1 MTEQATPDSSH
12 YQNLL
17 MAHAPT
23 MLSYWGADL
32 YCRFANR
39 AYEDWF
45 GRSAGSIVG
54 KSLRELLGSE
64 FFAQGER
71 HVRGVLAGQ
80 EQTFEWVAADPGG
93 DIRHGLVSYVPYVDS
108 GVVVGFIVQVTDI
121 TTLKRAQAALQRNE
135 EYLRELCVLACEG
148 VLVARPDG
156 AYVDV
161 NDACCSLLGYA
172 REELLGKRF
181 EDLLCGSELPR
192 LPQARAQ
199 LRSGKRHTERWAL
212 QRKDGLVVQ
221 VEISAG
227 VLPDGRRV
235 GFLRDMTDHDL
246 VLAAESAMALE
257 LELRVLA
264 RTKDLEQAAL
274 ALQSSHAALRA
285 SEQRYHTLVDLS
297 PEAIVV
303 HRAGRVAY
311 VNRSAVALFGA
322 RGEDDLL
329 DKPIFE
335 LIHHECHDFV
345 AHRLERSAENGY
357 SSPVAQVALR
367 KLDGLRIEAEIQGTS
382 IVYGGQ
388 AAVLATI
395 RDVTPHRQ
403 AEAALRASNA
413 TLETAL
419 ASMSD
424 AVLICDA
431 QGRFINFNDAFASFH
446 RFGSQQACRT
456 ALADYP
462 EIIDAFLANG
472 EMATIDQWVISRA
485 LAGETATGIEYQL
498 QRKDTGQRWTGSY
511 SFAPIRAPDG
521 AIIGAVVTGRD
532 VTELKLAQASL
543 ESAHSDLQRLIA
555 AQDKVQEDE
564 RQRIALDLH
573 DDLQQTLAAIRVDVG
588 MVAPLLAVDP
598 ASVAPLLTRV
608 DELAAAALVST
619 RRIVDDL
626 QPQILQDLGLVSALE
641 VLARQI
647 GQRSG
652 LACHVVAADDIGV
665 AGGVSLNPSLT
676 PLLTTSL
683 YRVVQEAL
691 NNVVKHAQASAVRIH
706 LASAADGRL
715 VLRIMDDGQGLSEAD
730 RKKPQSFGLMGMRE
744 RVRALGGAL
753 NIHSR
758 PGEGTTIEV
767 VVQTRL
773 GALLSTGMPAPGWHA
788 SAGAARSPERLVAS
802 PDGL

>member
-1 MTEQATPDSSH
+1 MTEQATRDSSH

-32 YCRFANR
+32 RCQFANR

-54 KSLRELLGSE
+54 KSLRELQGAD
-64 FFAQGER
+64 FFAQGEPYIR
-71 HVRGVLAGQ
+71 AVLAGQ
-80 EQTFEWVAADPGG
+80 EQTFELAAADPGG

-121 TTLKRAQAALQRNE
+121 TTLKRAQSALQRNE

-148 VLVARPDG
+148 VLVASPDG

-199 LRSGKRHTERWAL
+199 LRSGKRDTERWAL

-221 VEISAG
+221 VEISVG

-274 ALQSSHAALRA
+274 ALQSSHAALQA
-285 SEQRYHTLVDLS
+285 SEQRYHTLVELS

-303 HRAGRVAY
+303 SRAERVVY

-322 RGEDDLL
+322 RREQDLL
-329 DKPIFE
+329 GKSIFE
-335 LIHHECHDFV
+335 LIQLDSHGV
-345 AHRLERSAENGY
+345 MARRVERFAKYGQ
-357 SSPVAQVALR
+357 SSLISEIALLT
-367 KLDGLRIEAEIQGTS
+367 LDGARIEAEIQGTL
-382 IVYGGQ
+382 ILYEGQ
-388 AAVLATI
+388 AAVLCTL
-395 RDVTPHRQ
+395 RNVTAHKQ
-403 AEAALRASNA
+403 AEDALRATKA
-413 TLETAL
+413 TLEAAL
-419 ASMSD
+419 ASMND

-431 QGRFINFNDAFASFH
+431 QGRFIHFNEAFARFH
-446 RFGSQQACRT
+446 RFGNSQACRT
-456 ALADYP
+456 ALADYS
-462 EIIDAFLANG
+462 EIIDVLLANG
-472 EMATIDQWVISRA
+472 ELATLDQWPIFRA
-485 LAGETATGIEYQL
+485 LAGETVTGLDLEL
-498 QRKDTGQRWTGSY
+498 RRKDTGQRWIASY
-511 SFAPIRAPDG
+511 SFAPIRATDG
-521 AIIGAVVTGRD
+521 AITGAVVTGRD
-532 VTELKLAQASL
+532 VTDLKQARASL

-564 RQRIALDLH
+564 RRRIALDLH

-588 MVAPLLAVDP
+588 MVAPLLAVAP
-598 ASVAPLLTRV
+598 ASVAPLLARV

-641 VLARQI
+641 VLARQV

-652 LACHVVAADDIGV
+652 LVCHVVVADDIGV
-665 AGGVSLNPSLT
+665 AGGVSLTPS
-676 PLLTTSL
+676 LTTSL

-691 NNVVKHAQASAVRIH
+691 NNVVKHAQAKAVLIH
-706 LASAADGRL
+706 LTGAADGQL
-715 VLRIMDDGQGLSEAD
+715 GLRIIDDGIGFSDAD
-730 RKKPQSFGLMGMRE
+730 LRKSQSFGLMGMRE

-753 NIHSR
+753 RMHSW

-773 GALLSTGMPAPGWHA
+773 GALPSTGMPAPGWHA
-788 SAGAARSPERLVAS
+788 SAGAAQSPERLVAS
-802 PDGL
+802 LGGL